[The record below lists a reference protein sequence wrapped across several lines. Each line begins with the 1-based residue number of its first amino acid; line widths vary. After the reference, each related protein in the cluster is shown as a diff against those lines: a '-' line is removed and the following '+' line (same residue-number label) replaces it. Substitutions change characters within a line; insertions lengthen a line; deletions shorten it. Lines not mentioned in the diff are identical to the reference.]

1 MSVTETSRVGFI
13 GLGSQGGPM
22 AQRIIDAGFDVT
34 LWARREQ
41 SLAPY
46 MNSSAHVAD
55 TPEVLAERCNIVCV
69 CVVDDAGVN
78 ELCTRLLPFMSAG
91 SLLVIHSTIHPTTC
105 KTLAQ
110 QAEQYGVAL
119 IDAPVSGGGP
129 AAENG
134 TLTVMVGG
142 SSADVARV
150 KPVFDSFAG
159 LISHLGEIGAGQAAK
174 LINNNLMAANLAL
187 AHAAT
192 ELGTSLELNRAE
204 LLTLIANSSGR
215 SFALDVYARM
225 PSPGAFAHGAALLKK
240 DIRLLGELA
249 GSDNNHYQQLGNTG
263 GVFIDAVEHDGS
275 NSQ

>member
-1 MSVTETSRVGFI
+1 MSDTETLRVGFI

-22 AQRIIDAGFDVT
+22 AQRIIAAGFDVT

-46 MNSSAHVAD
+46 TNSNAHMAD
-55 TPEVLAERCNIVCV
+55 TPEALAKRCNIVCV

-78 ELCTRLLPFMSAG
+78 EICARLLPVMSAG
-91 SLLVIHSTIHPTTC
+91 ALLVIHSTIHPTTC
-105 KTLAQ
+105 ETLAQ
-110 QAEQYGVAL
+110 QAEQHGVAL
-119 IDAPVSGGGP
+119 IDAQVSGGGP

-159 LISHLGEIGAGQAAK
+159 LISHLGEIGAGQTAK

-187 AHAAT
+187 AHAAAELGVSLNLDRT
-192 ELGTSLELNRAE
+192 ELLK
-204 LLTLIANSSGR
+204 LIANSSGR
-215 SFALDVYARM
+215 SFAFDVYARM

-240 DIRLLGELA
+240 DVRLLGELA
-249 GSDNNHYQQLGNTG
+249 GIDNKHYQQLGNTG

>member
-55 TPEVLAERCNIVCV
+55 TPEALAERCNIVCV

-215 SFALDVYARM
+215 SFAFDVYARM
-225 PSPGAFAHGAALLKK
+225 PSPSAFAHGAALLKK

-249 GSDNNHYQQLGNTG
+249 GSDNKYYQELGNTG